1 MARDPR
7 VVDYLREARADELAL
22 ARTLRARIA
31 SAPRG
36 EYRSGLQRY
45 LRETQRHARRIGGR
59 LDELGAG
66 EGPLRSGAQA
76 LREAVAGMLSIGRL
90 PLKAVARNE
99 ETLHGSQF
107 GCATQG
113 LVIAT
118 YTALEMVAD
127 RAGDRDTAQLA
138 GEIREEEQRMLEW
151 LRHEIV
157 KLTDP
162 FIRDQL
168 DADWSQHD
176 AVSVDEVQRALERAG
191 RGHADRV

>member
-90 PLKAVARNE
+90 PLKAVARNK
-99 ETLHGSQF
+99 ETLRGSQF

-162 FIRDQL
+162 FIREQL

>member
-66 EGPLRSGAQA
+66 EGPLPSGARA
-76 LREAVAGMLSIGRL
+76 LREAAAGILSIGRL
-90 PLKAVARNE
+90 PLKAVARNK
-99 ETLHGSQF
+99 ETLRGSQF

-162 FIRDQL
+162 FIREQL

>member
-1 MARDPR
+1 MAGDAR

-31 SAPRG
+31 AAPRG

-59 LDELGAG
+59 LDELDAG
-66 EGPLRSGAQA
+66 EGPLRSGARA
-76 LREAVAGMLSIGRL
+76 LREVTAGVLSISRL
-90 PLKAVARNE
+90 PLKAVARE
-99 ETLHGSQF
+99 EKTLRGSQF

-118 YTALEMVAD
+118 YTALEMVAE
-127 RAGDRDTAQLA
+127 RAGDRDTARLA
-138 GEIREEEQRMLEW
+138 AEIRADEQRMLEW

-162 FIRDQL
+162 FIREQL
-168 DADWSQHD
+168 EAGWPQHD
-176 AVSVDEVQRALERAG
+176 EVSVDEVQRAIQQAE